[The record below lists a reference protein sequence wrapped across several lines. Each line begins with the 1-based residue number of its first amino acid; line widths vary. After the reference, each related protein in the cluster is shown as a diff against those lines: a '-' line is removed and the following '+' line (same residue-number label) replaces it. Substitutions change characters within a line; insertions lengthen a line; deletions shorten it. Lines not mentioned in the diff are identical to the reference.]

1 MYSVYCVYSNIICL
15 CNYVCMCVLGWAS
28 AKASPWTSAYFIR
41 HHHPHYNAAT
51 TSIILIIII
60 MMLWLVVHCYGSL
73 SDIYYNASRIRP
85 TSCKRPLPVL
95 TAVAEEVF
103 RPPWDLKGWWPGKT
117 ARKVVRCYKGMLHT
131 VFSRS
136 WWVQAYG
143 MCIYWI
149 SLRIWVQEPSFSFRV
164 WRCERLQEGVSVL
177 DNHQQWNKYV

>member
-1 MYSVYCVYSNIICL
+1 MSISKSITMNIGIFYSS
-15 CNYVCMCVLGWAS
+15 
-28 AKASPWTSAYFIR
+28 SPSPLQCR
-41 HHHPHYNAAT
+41 HHKHHPHHHHHVVT
-51 TSIILIIII
+51 CGPLLRILKRYI
-60 MMLWLVVHCYGSL
+60 Y
-73 SDIYYNASRIRP
+73 IYYNASRIRP
-85 TSCKRPLPVL
+85 TSWRRPLPVL

>member
-1 MYSVYCVYSNIICL
+1 MSISKSITMNIGIFYSS
-15 CNYVCMCVLGWAS
+15 
-28 AKASPWTSAYFIR
+28 SPSPLQCR
-41 HHHPHYNAAT
+41 HHKHHPHHHHHHHHVVT
-51 TSIILIIII
+51 CGPLLRILKRYI
-60 MMLWLVVHCYGSL
+60 Y
-73 SDIYYNASRIRP
+73 IYYNASRIRP
-85 TSCKRPLPVL
+85 TSWRRPLPVL

-131 VFSRS
+131 VLSRS